1 MYTETLWQKE
11 EKDLKK
17 AEMTGAD
24 TVKRSSEG
32 GDQGS

>member
-1 MYTETLWQKE
+1 MYTQTLWQKG

-24 TVKRSSEG
+24 TVKGSSEG
-32 GDQGS
+32 GDK